1 MTAPALLTEPVARLS
16 EDGSTV
22 LLSRGGWAGSFPLS
36 RLPSQ
41 IAFYRRLRDRKGGK
55 YAAFYQPTLAA
66 LEALAEDITR
76 HSGDRAGQ
84 GNRPEG
90 PIRC

>member
-1 MTAPALLTEPVARLS
+1 MTAPALLAQPVARLS
-16 EDGSTV
+16 DDGRTV
-22 LLSRGGWAGSFPLS
+22 LLSRGGWSGSFPLS

-41 IAFYRRLRDRKGGK
+41 IAFYRGLRDRKGGK

-66 LEALAEDITR
+66 LEALSDEIRRRSD
-76 HSGDRAGQ
+76 DRAGQ